1 MASSD
6 DVAEME
12 NRILYLE
19 TKVRHLTN
27 DLRVTRDEHETAS
40 ASYLEIY
47 SNMEKIIHERTKES
61 IQTAKELRKSEEK
74 YRNILESMEE
84 GYYEVDLRG
93 NLTFFNDAM
102 CRITG
107 YSREELRGINT
118 REFMTEKTGK
128 KVFKAFEAVYT
139 TGKSDKSLE
148 WEGIK
153 KDGTKGYVESSVSLI
168 KDSAGK
174 PIGFRGVV
182 RDVTKRKMVERELVR
197 TKDFL
202 QNIFDGS
209 IDGITST
216 DLEGNVLYAS
226 SSAKD
231 ILGYETD
238 ELVGEKVYATYE
250 NGVDDARKIMKAL
263 KEKGELRE
271 YEIRFKRTDGELIDV
286 NLSASYLRN
295 DKGEVIGT
303 IGIYRDITEKK
314 RLEALFKRIQNMEA
328 ISTLAGGIAHVFNN
342 TLMGI
347 TGNME
352 LLKMDLP
359 KEAIRDDYFV
369 KMKGAAHRMSRLTD
383 QLLAYAE
390 GGKYRPTELALGDFV
405 RDTLP
410 ILEHTLSPEI
420 TVETDLPRDIA
431 YTTADSTQMQM
442 VLSAILANAKDAIQD
457 EVGRIRITVGND
469 VLDETFTERCPGL
482 EAGPYVCLTVED
494 DGRGMNEEARNRIF
508 DPFFTTKFEGRG
520 MGMAAVYGIVRNHD
534 GWITVESELNK
545 GTAVRI
551 WLPAIEV
558 EPKAAR
564 EEEPEPF
571 ACTGTILVIEDEE
584 NVMEIARAFLERLGY
599 RVLEAGTGNKAVE
612 IAETFS
618 GRIDLALLDIKL
630 PDIPGDKV
638 YSLIMKARP
647 NLKVVVSSGYSID
660 GPARKILDAG
670 AQDFIQKPFS
680 LSTLSEKLKV
690 ALEKTNP

>member
-1 MASSD
+1 MT
-6 DVAEME
+6 EME
-12 NRILYLE
+12 SRILYLE

-27 DLRVTRDEHETAS
+27 DLRVTGDEHEIAS
-40 ASYLEIY
+40 AGYLEIY
-47 SNMEKIIHERTKES
+47 SNMEKIIHDRTKALT
-61 IQTAKELRKSEEK
+61 QTAEELRKSEEK

-84 GYYEVDLRG
+84 GYYEVDLGG
-93 NLTFFNDAM
+93 NLTFVNDAM
-102 CRITG
+102 CRIIG
-107 YSREELRGINT
+107 YSKEELRGMNN
-118 REFMTEKTGK
+118 RGFMTEETGK
-128 KVFKAFEAVYT
+128 KVFKAFKEVYT

-148 WEGIK
+148 WECFK
-153 KDGTKGYVESSVSLI
+153 KDGTKGYVESSVSLM
-168 KDSAGK
+168 KNLEGK
-174 PIGFRGVV
+174 PIGFRGVA
-182 RDVTKRKMVERELVR
+182 RDVTKRKMMERELVR

-216 DLEGNVLYAS
+216 DLEGNVLFAS
-226 SSAKD
+226 SRAKD
-231 ILGYETD
+231 ILGYERD
-238 ELVGEKVYATYE
+238 ELVGEKVYGNYE
-250 NGVDDARKIMKAL
+250 NGVDDAKKIMKAL
-263 KEKGELRE
+263 EEKGELRE
-271 YEIRFKRTDGELIDV
+271 HEIRCKRTDGELIDV
-286 NLSASYLRN
+286 SLSASYLKN
-295 DKGEVIGT
+295 DRGEVIGT
-303 IGIYRDITEKK
+303 IGIYKDITEKK
-314 RLEALFKRIQNMEA
+314 RLETLFKRIQNMEA

-352 LLKMDLP
+352 LLRMDLP
-359 KEAIRDDYFV
+359 KETIMDDYFG

-405 RDTLP
+405 RETLP

-442 VLSAILANAKDAIQD
+442 VLSAILANAKDAIQG
-457 EVGRIRITVGND
+457 EAGHIRITVRND
-469 VLDETFTERCPGL
+469 VLDEAFTEHCPGL

-520 MGMAAVYGIVRNHD
+520 MGMAAAYGIVRNHD

-564 EEEPEPF
+564 EEGSKPV

-584 NVMEIARAFLERLGY
+584 DVMEIARAFLKRLGY
-599 RVLEAGTGNKAVE
+599 RVLEAGTGKKAIE

-618 GRIDLALLDIKL
+618 GEIDLALLDIKL

-660 GPARKILDAG
+660 GPARKILNAG
-670 AQDFIQKPFS
+670 AQGFVQKPFP
-680 LSTLSEKLKV
+680 LQTLSEKLKM
-690 ALEKTNP
+690 ALEENNP